1 MVEGN
6 DGTPLGENFLNQ
18 SWVKAL
24 IEADVFEGDPSNWK
38 ITERNYK
45 EVLQALGVN
54 VHQFIQSLKRAITNS
69 NDQLPFNEFCTL
81 WQKEFIKAAA
91 YEVRFMD
98 D

>member
-45 EVLQALGVN
+45 EVL
-54 VHQFIQSLKRAITNS
+54 
-69 NDQLPFNEFCTL
+69 
-81 WQKEFIKAAA
+81 
-91 YEVRFMD
+91 
-98 D
+98 